1 MINYNEDGRRQA
13 RLYEAAGP
21 ATGYGDMRETTAN
34 DLAADAIPKARRQRI
49 IGIAIMLVVLAALAA
64 YLIIHILSQ

>member
-1 MINYNEDGRRQA
+1 MDFNEDGRRQA
-13 RLYEAAGP
+13 RLYEAEGAP
-21 ATGYGDMRETTAN
+21 HGYGDMRETTPN
-34 DLAADAIPKARRQRI
+34 DLAVAATAKARRQRI